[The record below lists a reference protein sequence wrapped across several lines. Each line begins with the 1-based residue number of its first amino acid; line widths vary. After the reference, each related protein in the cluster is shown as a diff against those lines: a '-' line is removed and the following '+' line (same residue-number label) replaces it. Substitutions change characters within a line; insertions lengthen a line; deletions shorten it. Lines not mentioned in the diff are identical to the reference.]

1 MVDDLTSATAPLH
14 APANQSSVSY
24 QQFSSSEGPEGT
36 QDSGVGAL
44 LQRQS
49 LLSLGVPLQPSREGE
64 SWFDVMQFATAQD
77 GKPVTSISP
86 YCVASLARLRSARAF
101 DLTVSFCSMAI
112 DSCTEHAREDMRI
125 L

>member
-1 MVDDLTSATAPLH
+1 MVDDLTSATAPLQ

-49 LLSLGVPLQPSREGE
+49 LLSWGVPLQPSREGE

-86 YCVASLARLRSARAF
+86 YFVTLFARFRSVRGL
-101 DLTVSFCSMAI
+101 DLSGTFCSMAI